1 MFDFLFNALFI
12 IVPVFIAVIFV
23 VTIVMAVSPKFRG
36 KLMGRQIKAAKYMLN
51 DVQDD
56 LVELGSVAAK
66 TKQKMI
72 HENEDVLKDIATRS
86 ANVHKEGI
94 EITAK
99 AIKDGLS
106 DATIYCKH
114 CGTLI
119 DEDSAFCKKCGKKL

>member
-1 MFDFLFNALFI
+1 MFDVLFI
-12 IVPVFIAVIFV
+12 IVPIFIVVVFVI
-23 VTIVMAVSPKFRG
+23 TILMMASPKFRG

-56 LVELGSVAAK
+56 LVDLGSTVVK
-66 TKQKMI
+66 TQQKML
-72 HENEDVLKDIATRS
+72 HENEDALKDIATRN
-86 ANVHKEGI
+86 AKINKEGI

-114 CGTLI
+114 CGALI
-119 DEDSAFCKKCGKKL
+119 DEDSKFCKECGKKL